1 MQKIESGASA
11 PAQAPTTV
19 KPTSDVAFGAKVP
32 LEKIYPAFFGQES
45 AFGKADTT
53 KFNEYRVIG
62 PMQIKKETFE
72 GYQKQGI
79 IPKEYRIDNPEE
91 NLKAGK
97 LILEDLHKKYD
108 GDIEKIAAAYY
119 GGPKVINKDGTINLN
134 VKPIR
139 TNPAT
144 GKPYD
149 ENDPKRPKDPTVG
162 EYIDQIKKR
171 IEGEPVVKP
180 VSNRPKTILEL
191 QREGE
196 LKAERAKLTMQNDVK
211 KVDEFER
218 TTDIN
223 ELSRHR
229 AVANKAM
236 KILSKNPS
244 VAGTLRNDTGAIA
257 AIQQFIAG
265 SMKRVDFE
273 DIMNTALAK
282 TVADS
287 NERRELIGYLAENE
301 IRNRGMVKGTGAISD
316 YEQQILSRIAGNIS
330 DPAEVLY
337 KRFRV
342 FDKTNEYNIAIRKLW
357 NKNKKQFG
365 SLSEF
370 EDSKDY
376 QELLTAYQKDLD
388 NVIYEESDFS
398 AARKERAASNKGGSS
413 NPNRPPEINAIIK
426 RNEANK

>member
-1 MQKIESGASA
+1 
-11 PAQAPTTV
+11 
-19 KPTSDVAFGAKVP
+19 
-32 LEKIYPAFFGQES
+32 
-45 AFGKADTT
+45 
-53 KFNEYRVIG
+53 
-62 PMQIKKETFE
+62 MQIKKETFI
-72 GYQKQGI
+72 GYQNQGI
-79 IPKEYRIDNPEE
+79 IPKEYRIDNPED

-97 LILEDLHKKYD
+97 LILEDLYKKYG
-108 GDIEKIAAAYY
+108 GDIEKVAAAYY
-119 GGPKVINKDGTINLN
+119 GGPKVIGKDGTIDLS

-171 IEGEPVVKP
+171 IAGEPVVKP

-191 QREGE
+191 QSEKE
-196 LKAERAKLTMQNDVK
+196 LKGERAKLTMQNDVK
-211 KVDEFER
+211 RTEEFEK
-218 TTDIN
+218 TTNID

-342 FDKTNEYNIAIRKLW
+342 FDKTNEYNIAIRQLW
-357 NKNKKQFG
+357 NDNKKQFG
-365 SLSEF
+365 SFSEF
-370 EDSKDY
+370 ENSKDY
-376 QELLTAYQKDLD
+376 RKLLKAYQDDLD

-398 AARKERAASNKGGSS
+398 AARKEKAASGKGGQG
-413 NPNRPPEINAIIK
+413 NVNRPPDIQEIIK
-426 RNEANK
+426 RNQANK